1 VGRLLVDGSNVLGAR
16 PDGWW
21 RDRPAAV
28 ARLAAALDAH
38 AAAGDHE
45 LVAVFDGTRVA
56 LPALRR
62 ADVRFAS
69 RRGRDAADDDLAAL
83 VAADP
88 DPSGLV
94 VVTSDAALAARVRA
108 LGAAATGAVAF
119 RTALDEQ
126 DAR

>member
-1 VGRLLVDGSNVLGAR
+1 MARLLVDGSNVLGAR

-28 ARLAAALDAH
+28 ARLAGALDVYAV
-38 AAAGDHE
+38 AGDHR
-45 LVAVFDGTRVA
+45 LIAVFDGAPVA

-88 DPSGLV
+88 DPAGLL
-94 VVTSDAALAARVRA
+94 VVTSDAALAARARA
-108 LGAAATGAVAF
+108 LGATATGAGAF
-119 RTALDEQ
+119 RTELEAGEGG
-126 DAR
+126 

>member
-1 VGRLLVDGSNVLGAR
+1 VARLLVDGSNVLGAR

-28 ARLAAALDAH
+28 ARLAGALDAH
-38 AAAGDHE
+38 AVAGDHE
-45 LVAVFDGTRVA
+45 LTAVFDGAPVA

-69 RRGRDAADDDLAAL
+69 RRGRDAADDDLVAL

-88 DPSGLV
+88 DPAGLV
-94 VVTSDAALAARVRA
+94 VVTSDAELAARIRA
-108 LGAAATGAVAF
+108 LGATVTGAGAF
-119 RTALDEQ
+119 RAEVE
-126 DAR
+126 AGEGG

>member
-1 VGRLLVDGSNVLGAR
+1 MARLLVDGSNVLGAR

-28 ARLAAALDAH
+28 ARLAGALDAH
-38 AAAGDHE
+38 AVAGDHE
-45 LVAVFDGTRVA
+45 LTAVFDGAPVA

-69 RRGRDAADDDLAAL
+69 RRGRDAADDDLVAL

-88 DPSGLV
+88 DPAGLV
-94 VVTSDAALAARVRA
+94 VVTSDAELAARIRA
-108 LGAAATGAVAF
+108 LGATVTGAGAF
-119 RTALDEQ
+119 RAEVE
-126 DAR
+126 AGEGG